1 MTTITILKSESEYRG
16 FYCMGHAGSKRFFF
30 EKDMVCAS
38 VSVLVI
44 NTINSIDELAKDC
57 VEVVTNE
64 QDGFIKC
71 DFPKGLSQHGAL
83 LMDSMILGLQS
94 IEKQYGKKYL
104 LVKFEEV

>member
-1 MTTITILKSESEYRG
+1 MTTITILKSGSEYKG
-16 FYCMGHAGSKRFFF
+16 FYCMGHAESRRFFF
-30 EKDMVCAS
+30 EKDMVCSS

-44 NTINSIDELAKDC
+44 NTINSIDELTQD
-57 VEVVTNE
+57 VVITDTNE
-64 QDGFIKC
+64 QSGFIKC
-71 DFPKGLSQHGAL
+71 DFPKGLTKQGSL